1 MMKVSAEKIAAPR
14 TDSSLGEWSRTLLAA
29 LGLALFVLAT
39 LHSAAGQTAGSTP
52 NSGGPKGLLVE
63 VRPPNQPV
71 RLGGPFFASLGDE
84 IFVDVRSVEKFF
96 QDLVDRDIL
105 PDPRP
110 GNDAEREAD
119 KKDREDAKNLHG
131 SDQTAAIKKIEAR
144 GEQRFQNAIDG
155 WLQKMSLFFDGH
167 PIIGLYPE
175 SVTRWWPDE
184 YTSDPAAPPT
194 RYDTLQFRLSKTD
207 ENRDV
212 WLELL
217 RGNGISDRPTKVT
230 VGFNKVFGDRTDL
243 ILSQVSTIGAK
254 NWQRFYIRTAPRS
267 ALMAS
272 FLAIFAL
279 VILCLWLAIS
289 SNLLR
294 DTTARRNPSGRYPFS
309 LALCQMAFWLFI
321 LVASF
326 LFLWVVTGEYNTMTA
341 SELALLG
348 ISATTGLAAIFINQ
362 ITPPCQT
369 STLSFAELQER
380 DVKVIGE
387 TRAAAEKALAE
398 ALRALD
404 SKREQ
409 LVNAPDPVAAQKE
422 IESATKAA
430 DRLKQRVAELKER
443 ERYFSPGGRIKQF
456 FLDLLQ
462 ERNSVDF
469 HRFQMMTW
477 TVILGV
483 VFVFGVFQ
491 QLAMP
496 KFDATLLIL
505 MGISNGTYLG
515 FKWPTAKS
523 EA

>member
-1 MMKVSAEKIAAPR
+1 MDVFAEKIAARR
-14 TDSSLGEWSRTLLAA
+14 TDSSSRQRSRQLLAA
-29 LGLALFVLAT
+29 LGLAFFILAG
-39 LHSAAGQTAGSTP
+39 LHSVTGQTAGSIS
-52 NSGGPKGLLVE
+52 NDGGPKGLLVE
-63 VRPPNQPV
+63 VRPPNQPARV
-71 RLGGPFFASLGDE
+71 GGPFFASLGDE
-84 IFVDVRSVEKFF
+84 IFVDVQSVEKFF
-96 QDLVDRDIL
+96 QDLVDRKIL

-110 GNDAEREAD
+110 GNDAEVKAD
-119 KKDREDAKNLHG
+119 EKDREAAKNLHG
-131 SDQTAAIKKIEAR
+131 VDQTAAIKRIEAR

-155 WLQKMSLFFDGH
+155 WLQKMGLFFDGH
-167 PIIGLYPE
+167 PIPGLSPE
-175 SVTRWWPDE
+175 SISRWWPDE
-184 YTSDPAAPPT
+184 YSADPAAPPT

-207 ENRDV
+207 ENRNV

-230 VGFNKVFGDRTDL
+230 IGFNKIFGDRTDC
-243 ILSQVSTIGAK
+243 ILSQVSPASVK

-267 ALMAS
+267 ALVAS
-272 FLAIFAL
+272 SLVIFAL
-279 VILCLWLAIS
+279 VILCLWLAVS

-294 DTTARRNPSGRYPFS
+294 DATARRNPSGRYPFS

-326 LFLWVVTGEYNTMTA
+326 LFLWVVTGEYNTMTF
-341 SELALLG
+341 SELTLLG
-348 ISATTGLAAIFINQ
+348 ISASTGLAAVFINQ
-362 ITPPCQT
+362 IVPPCDT

-380 DVKVIGE
+380 DVKVISE
-387 TRAAAEKALAE
+387 TRKAAEKAFEE
-398 ALRALD
+398 ALRTLD

-409 LVNAPDPVAAQKE
+409 LTNAPDPAAAQKE
-422 IESATKAA
+422 IASATKNA
-430 DRLKQRVAELKER
+430 DRLKQRVAELKDR
-443 ERYFSPGGRIKQF
+443 ERYFGPGGPIKQF

-483 VFVFGVFQ
+483 VFAFGVFQ

-496 KFDATLLIL
+496 KFDTTLLIL

-523 EA
+523 EV